1 MKVHVEEI
9 SPIKKKVH
17 VEVPEDHVAK
27 EIDSFYDELK
37 KKAKIKGFRPGKAPR
52 SILERYFKDYTTGE
66 VLQRLIQETFPKAL
80 SEVSCSPVAPPAF
93 DPQALEG
100 GKPFHY
106 SAIVEVKPEIKIEDY
121 AGLNLEGKRED
132 VEDQELEER
141 LKSLQNLHAQ
151 LKTISEPREIR
162 TRDYVILD
170 YDAKMDAKPLDEG
183 KGIDVTVEVG
193 SGRFIPTLEEKLIG
207 LKPED
212 ERDVDVSFPAD
223 YAYKKWAG
231 KTVSFHVKVKE
242 IKEKILP
249 ALDEEFAKD
258 LGGFDSLEALKV
270 KLREDMQ
277 KAKEMALDRH
287 FKDQIVD
294 QLLQK
299 NSFEIPPSLVE
310 DQNQALV
317 SEAKLRLASQGM
329 NLKDMDISED
339 KLREDYRAVAE
350 RQVKTYLILEKIAGQ
365 EGISVSDEEVQD
377 RLKEISERS
386 HQKLDAVKR
395 YYEKNGLI
403 PEIQA
408 GILSD
413 KTLNLLLEKSHIK
426 YL

>member
-1 MKVHVEEI
+1 MKVNVEDI
-9 SPIKKKVH
+9 SSIKKKVH
-17 VEVPEDHVAK
+17 VEVPEDRVAK
-27 EIDSFYDELK
+27 EIDSSYEELK

-52 SILERYFKDYTTGE
+52 TILERYFKDYAKGE
-66 VLQRLIQETFPKAL
+66 VLQRLIQDTFPKAL
-80 SEVSCSPVAPPAF
+80 SEVSFSPVAPPAF
-93 DPQALEG
+93 DPQELEG
-100 GKPFHY
+100 GKPFRY
-106 SAIVEVKPEIKIEDY
+106 AAIVEVKPQIKIEDY
-121 AGLNLEGKRED
+121 TGLNLEGKKEEVRDE
-132 VEDQELEER
+132 ELEER
-141 LKSLQNLHAQ
+141 LKNLQNLHAQ
-151 LKTISEPREIR
+151 LKAISEPREVR
-162 TRDYVILD
+162 TGDYVILD
-170 YDAKMDAKPLDEG
+170 YDAKMDGRPLDEG
-183 KGIDVTVEVG
+183 KGVDITVEVG
-193 SGRFIPTLEEKLIG
+193 SGRFIPTLEENLIG

-212 ERDVDVSFPAD
+212 EKDVDVSFPAD
-223 YAYKKWAG
+223 YGYKKWAG

-242 IKEKILP
+242 IKEKIL
-249 ALDEEFAKD
+249 ASLDDEFAKD
-258 LGGFDSLEALKV
+258 LGGFDSLEALTA

-277 KAKEMALDRH
+277 KVKEEALDRH

-310 DQNQALV
+310 EQNQALV

-365 EGISVSDEEVQD
+365 EGISVSDEEVQG

-386 HQKLDAVKR
+386 HQKFEAVKR

-403 PEIQA
+403 PEMQA

-413 KTLNLLLEKSHIK
+413 KTLNFLIEKSNIK

>member
-1 MKVHVEEI
+1 MKVNVEDI
-9 SPIKKKVH
+9 SSIKKKVH
-17 VEVPEDHVAK
+17 VEVPEDRVAK

-52 SILERYFKDYTTGE
+52 TILERYFKDYAKGE
-66 VLQRLIQETFPKAL
+66 VLQRLIQDTFPKAL
-80 SEVSCSPVAPPAF
+80 SEVSFSPVAPPAF
-93 DPQALEG
+93 DPQELEG
-100 GKPFHY
+100 GKPFRY
-106 SAIVEVKPEIKIEDY
+106 AAIVEVKPQIKIEDY
-121 AGLNLEGKRED
+121 TGLNLEGKKEEVRDE
-132 VEDQELEER
+132 ELEER
-141 LKSLQNLHAQ
+141 LKNLQNLHAQ
-151 LKTISEPREIR
+151 LKAISEPREVR
-162 TRDYVILD
+162 TGDYVILD
-170 YDAKMDAKPLDEG
+170 YDAKMDGKPLDEG
-183 KGIDVTVEVG
+183 KGVDITVEVG
-193 SGRFIPTLEEKLIG
+193 SGRFIPTLEENLIG

-212 ERDVDVSFPAD
+212 EKDVDVSFPAD
-223 YAYKKWAG
+223 YGYKKWAG

-242 IKEKILP
+242 IKEKIL
-249 ALDEEFAKD
+249 ASLDDEFAKD
-258 LGGFDSLEALKV
+258 LGGFDSLEALTA

-277 KAKEMALDRH
+277 KVKEEALDRH

-310 DQNQALV
+310 EQNQALV

-365 EGISVSDEEVQD
+365 EGISVSDEEVQG

-386 HQKLDAVKR
+386 HQKFEAVKR

-403 PEIQA
+403 PEMQA

-413 KTLNLLLEKSHIK
+413 KTLNFLIEKSNIK

>member
-1 MKVHVEEI
+1 
-9 SPIKKKVH
+9 
-17 VEVPEDHVAK
+17 
-27 EIDSFYDELK
+27 
-37 KKAKIKGFRPGKAPR
+37 
-52 SILERYFKDYTTGE
+52 LE
-66 VLQRLIQETFPKAL
+66 
-80 SEVSCSPVAPPAF
+80 
-93 DPQALEG
+93 
-100 GKPFHY
+100 
-106 SAIVEVKPEIKIEDY
+106 
-121 AGLNLEGKRED
+121 
-132 VEDQELEER
+132 
-141 LKSLQNLHAQ
+141 
-151 LKTISEPREIR
+151 
-162 TRDYVILD
+162 
-170 YDAKMDAKPLDEG
+170 EG

-193 SGRFIPTLEEKLIG
+193 TGRFIPTLEEKLIG

-242 IKEKILP
+242 VKEKILP
-249 ALDEEFAKD
+249 SLDEEFAKD
-258 LGGFDSLEALKV
+258 LGGFDSLEALKA

-277 KAKEMALDRH
+277 KAKEMGLDRH

-386 HQKLDAVKR
+386 HQKLEAVKR

-408 GILSD
+408 GLLSD
-413 KTLNLLLEKSHIK
+413 KTLNFLLEKSHIK

>member
-1 MKVHVEEI
+1 MKVNVEEI

-37 KKAKIKGFRPGKAPR
+37 KKSKIKGFRPGKAPR
-52 SILERYFKDYTTGE
+52 SILERYFKDYTKGE

-80 SEVSCSPVAPPAF
+80 SEISCSPVAPPAF
-93 DPQALEG
+93 DPQELES
-100 GKPFHY
+100 GKPFRY
-106 SAIVEVKPEIKIEDY
+106 AAIVEVKPEIKIEDY
-121 AGLNLEGKRED
+121 AGLSLEGKRED
-132 VEDQELEER
+132 VGDEELEER

-162 TRDYVILD
+162 TGDYVILD
-170 YDAKMDAKPLDEG
+170 YDAKMDGKPLDEG
-183 KGIDVTVEVG
+183 KGIDVPVEVG

-212 ERDVDVSFPAD
+212 ERNVDVSFPAG
-223 YAYKKWAG
+223 YAYKKWAE

-287 FKDQIVD
+287 LKDQIVD

-386 HQKLDAVKR
+386 HQKLEAVKR

-408 GILSD
+408 GLLSD

>member
-1 MKVHVEEI
+1 MKVNVEDI
-9 SPIKKKVH
+9 SSIKKKVH
-17 VEVPEDHVAK
+17 VEVPEDRVAQ
-27 EIDSFYDELK
+27 EIDSFYEELK

-52 SILERYFKDYTTGE
+52 TILERYFKDYAKGE
-66 VLQRLIQETFPKAL
+66 VLQRLIQDTFPKAL
-80 SEVSCSPVAPPAF
+80 SEVSFSPVAPPAF
-93 DPQALEG
+93 DPQELEG
-100 GKPFHY
+100 GKPFRY
-106 SAIVEVKPEIKIEDY
+106 AAIVEVKPQIKIEDY
-121 AGLNLEGKRED
+121 TGLNLEGKKEEVRDE
-132 VEDQELEER
+132 ELEER
-141 LKSLQNLHAQ
+141 LKNLQNLHAQ
-151 LKTISEPREIR
+151 LKAISEPREVR
-162 TRDYVILD
+162 TGDYVILD
-170 YDAKMDAKPLDEG
+170 YDAKMDGRPLDEG
-183 KGIDVTVEVG
+183 KGVDITVEVG
-193 SGRFIPTLEEKLIG
+193 SGRFIPTLEENLIG

-212 ERDVDVSFPAD
+212 DKDVDVSFPAD
-223 YAYKKWAG
+223 YGYKKWAG

-242 IKEKILP
+242 IKEKIL
-249 ALDEEFAKD
+249 ASLDDEFAKD
-258 LGGFDSLEALKV
+258 LGGFDSLEALTA

-277 KAKEMALDRH
+277 KVKEEALDRH

-310 DQNQALV
+310 EQNQALV

-365 EGISVSDEEVQD
+365 EGISVSDEEVQG

-386 HQKLDAVKR
+386 HQKFEAVKR

-403 PEIQA
+403 PEMQA

-413 KTLNLLLEKSHIK
+413 KTLNFLIEKSNIK

>member
-93 DPQALEG
+93 DPQELES
-100 GKPFHY
+100 GKPFRY
-106 SAIVEVKPEIKIEDY
+106 AAIVEVKPEIKIEDY
-121 AGLNLEGKRED
+121 AGLNLEGKKED
-132 VEDQELEER
+132 VGDEELEER

-162 TRDYVILD
+162 TGDYVILD
-170 YDAKMDAKPLDEG
+170 YDAKMDGKPLDEG
-183 KGIDVTVEVG
+183 KGIDVPVEVG

-386 HQKLDAVKR
+386 HQKLEAVKR

-408 GILSD
+408 GLLSD

>member
-9 SPIKKKVH
+9 SPIKKKLN

-27 EIDSFYDELK
+27 EIDVFYDELK

-66 VLQRLIQETFPKAL
+66 VVQRLIQETFPKAL
-80 SEVSCSPVAPPAF
+80 SEVSCSPVAPPVF
-93 DPQALEG
+93 DPQELES
-100 GKPFHY
+100 GKPFRY
-106 SAIVEVKPEIKIEDY
+106 AAIVEVKPEIKIEDY
-121 AGLNLEGKRED
+121 AGLNLEGKKED
-132 VEDQELEER
+132 VRDEELEER

-162 TRDYVILD
+162 TGDYVILD
-170 YDAKMDAKPLDEG
+170 YDAKMDGKPLEEG

-193 SGRFIPTLEEKLIG
+193 TGRFIPTLEEKLIG

-249 ALDEEFAKD
+249 SLDEEFAKD
-258 LGGFDSLEALKV
+258 LGGFDSLEALKA

-277 KAKEMALDRH
+277 KTKEMGLDRH

-386 HQKLDAVKR
+386 HQKLEAVKR

-408 GILSD
+408 GLLSD
-413 KTLNLLLEKSHIK
+413 KTLNFLLEKSHIK

>member
-1 MKVHVEEI
+1 MKVNVEDI
-9 SPIKKKVH
+9 SSIKKKVH
-17 VEVPEDHVAK
+17 VEVPEDRVAQ
-27 EIDSFYDELK
+27 EIDSFYEELK

-52 SILERYFKDYTTGE
+52 TILERYFKDYAKGE
-66 VLQRLIQETFPKAL
+66 VLQRLIQDTFPKAL
-80 SEVSCSPVAPPAF
+80 SEVSFSPVAPPAF
-93 DPQALEG
+93 DPQELEG
-100 GKPFHY
+100 GKPFRY
-106 SAIVEVKPEIKIEDY
+106 AAIVEVKPQIKIEDY
-121 AGLNLEGKRED
+121 TGLNLEGKKEEVRDE
-132 VEDQELEER
+132 ELEER
-141 LKSLQNLHAQ
+141 LKNLQNLHAQ
-151 LKTISEPREIR
+151 LKAISEPREVR
-162 TRDYVILD
+162 TGDYVILD
-170 YDAKMDAKPLDEG
+170 YDAKMDGKPLDEG
-183 KGIDVTVEVG
+183 KGVDITVEVG
-193 SGRFIPTLEEKLIG
+193 SGRFIPTLEENLIG

-212 ERDVDVSFPAD
+212 DKDVDVSFPAD
-223 YAYKKWAG
+223 YGYKKWAG

-242 IKEKILP
+242 IKEKIL
-249 ALDEEFAKD
+249 ASLDDEFAKD
-258 LGGFDSLEALKV
+258 LGGFDSLEALTA

-277 KAKEMALDRH
+277 KVKEEALDRH

-310 DQNQALV
+310 EQNQALV

-365 EGISVSDEEVQD
+365 EGISVSDEEVQG

-386 HQKLDAVKR
+386 HQKFEAVKR

-403 PEIQA
+403 PEMQA

-413 KTLNLLLEKSHIK
+413 KTLNFLIEKSNIK

>member
-1 MKVHVEEI
+1 MKVNVEDI
-9 SPIKKKVH
+9 SSIKKKVH
-17 VEVPEDHVAK
+17 VEVPEDRVAK

-52 SILERYFKDYTTGE
+52 TILERYFKDYAKGE
-66 VLQRLIQETFPKAL
+66 VLQRLIQDTFPKAL
-80 SEVSCSPVAPPAF
+80 SEVSFSPVAPPAF
-93 DPQALEG
+93 DPQELEG
-100 GKPFHY
+100 GKPFRY
-106 SAIVEVKPEIKIEDY
+106 AAIVEVKPQIKIEDY
-121 AGLNLEGKRED
+121 TGLNLEGKKEEVRDE
-132 VEDQELEER
+132 ELEER
-141 LKSLQNLHAQ
+141 LKNLQNLHAQ
-151 LKTISEPREIR
+151 LKAISEPREVR
-162 TRDYVILD
+162 TGDYVILD
-170 YDAKMDAKPLDEG
+170 YDAKMDGRPLDEG
-183 KGIDVTVEVG
+183 KGVDITVEVG
-193 SGRFIPTLEEKLIG
+193 SGRFIPTLEENLIG

-212 ERDVDVSFPAD
+212 DKDVDVSFPAD
-223 YAYKKWAG
+223 YGYKKWAG

-242 IKEKILP
+242 IKEKIL
-249 ALDEEFAKD
+249 ASLDDEFAKD
-258 LGGFDSLEALKV
+258 LGGFDSLEALTA

-277 KAKEMALDRH
+277 KVKEEALDRH

-310 DQNQALV
+310 EQNQALV

-339 KLREDYRAVAE
+339 KLREDYRGVAE

-365 EGISVSDEEVQD
+365 EGISVSDEEVQG

-386 HQKLDAVKR
+386 HQKFEAVKR

-403 PEIQA
+403 PEMQA

-413 KTLNLLLEKSHIK
+413 KTLNFLIEKSNIK

>member
-1 MKVHVEEI
+1 MKVNVEEI

-37 KKAKIKGFRPGKAPR
+37 KKSKIKGFRPGKAPR
-52 SILERYFKDYTTGE
+52 SILERYFKDYTKGE

-80 SEVSCSPVAPPAF
+80 SEISCSPVAPPAF
-93 DPQALEG
+93 DPQELEI
-100 GKPFHY
+100 GKPFRY
-106 SAIVEVKPEIKIEDY
+106 AAIVEVKPEIKIEDY
-121 AGLNLEGKRED
+121 AGLNLEGKKED
-132 VEDQELEER
+132 VGDEELEER

-162 TRDYVILD
+162 TGDYVILD
-170 YDAKMDAKPLDEG
+170 YDAKMDGKPLEEG

-193 SGRFIPTLEEKLIG
+193 TGRFIPTLEEKLIG

-231 KTVSFHVKVKE
+231 KTISFHVKVKE

-249 ALDEEFAKD
+249 SLDEEFAKD
-258 LGGFDSLEALKV
+258 LGGFDSLEALKA

-277 KAKEMALDRH
+277 KAKEMGLDRH

-386 HQKLDAVKR
+386 HQKLEAVKR

-408 GILSD
+408 GLLSD
-413 KTLNLLLEKSHIK
+413 KTLNFLLEKSHIK

>member
-1 MKVHVEEI
+1 MKVNVEDI
-9 SPIKKKVH
+9 SSIKKKVH
-17 VEVPEDHVAK
+17 VEVPEDRVAK
-27 EIDSFYDELK
+27 EIDSFYEELK

-52 SILERYFKDYTTGE
+52 TILERYFKDYAKGE
-66 VLQRLIQETFPKAL
+66 VLQRLIQDTFPKAL
-80 SEVSCSPVAPPAF
+80 SEVSFSPVAPPAF
-93 DPQALEG
+93 DPQELEG
-100 GKPFHY
+100 GKPFRY
-106 SAIVEVKPEIKIEDY
+106 AAIVEVKPQIKIEDY
-121 AGLNLEGKRED
+121 TGLNLEGKKEEVRDE
-132 VEDQELEER
+132 ELEER
-141 LKSLQNLHAQ
+141 LKNLQNLHAQ
-151 LKTISEPREIR
+151 LKAISEPREVR
-162 TRDYVILD
+162 TGDYVILD
-170 YDAKMDAKPLDEG
+170 YDAKMDGKPLDEG
-183 KGIDVTVEVG
+183 KGVDITVEVG
-193 SGRFIPTLEEKLIG
+193 SGRFIPTLEENLIG

-212 ERDVDVSFPAD
+212 DKDVDVSFPAD
-223 YAYKKWAG
+223 YGYKKWAG

-242 IKEKILP
+242 IKEKIL
-249 ALDEEFAKD
+249 ASLDDEFAKD
-258 LGGFDSLEALKV
+258 LGGFDSLEALTA

-277 KAKEMALDRH
+277 KVKEEALDRH

-310 DQNQALV
+310 EQNQALV

-365 EGISVSDEEVQD
+365 EGISVSDEEVQG

-386 HQKLDAVKR
+386 HQKFEAVKR

-403 PEIQA
+403 PEMQA

-413 KTLNLLLEKSHIK
+413 KTLNFLIEKSNIK

>member
-17 VEVPEDHVAK
+17 VEVPEDHVAR
-27 EIDSFYDELK
+27 EIDFFYDELK

-93 DPQALEG
+93 DPQELES
-100 GKPFHY
+100 GKPFRY
-106 SAIVEVKPEIKIEDY
+106 AAIVEVKPEIKIEDY
-121 AGLNLEGKRED
+121 AGLNLEGKKED
-132 VEDQELEER
+132 VRDEELEER

-162 TRDYVILD
+162 TGDYVILD
-170 YDAKMDAKPLDEG
+170 YDAKMDGKPLDEG

-193 SGRFIPTLEEKLIG
+193 SGRFIPALEEKLIG

-212 ERDVDVSFPAD
+212 ERDLDVSFPAD
-223 YAYKKWAG
+223 YGYKKWAG
-231 KTVSFHVKVKE
+231 KAISFHVKVKE

-249 ALDEEFAKD
+249 SLDEEFAKD
-258 LGGFDSLEALKV
+258 LGGFDSLEALRAR
-270 KLREDMQ
+270 LREDIQ

-287 FKDQIVD
+287 LKDQIVD
-294 QLLQK
+294 QLVQK

-310 DQNQALV
+310 DQNQALI

-365 EGISVSDEEVQD
+365 EGISVSDEEVQG

-408 GILSD
+408 GLLSD
-413 KTLNLLLEKSHIK
+413 KTLNFLLEKSHIK

>member
-93 DPQALEG
+93 DPQELES
-100 GKPFHY
+100 GKPFRY
-106 SAIVEVKPEIKIEDY
+106 AAIVEVKPEIKIEDY
-121 AGLNLEGKRED
+121 AGLNLEGKKED
-132 VEDQELEER
+132 VGDKELEER

-162 TRDYVILD
+162 TGDYVILD
-170 YDAKMDAKPLDEG
+170 YDAKMDGKPLDEG

-231 KTVSFHVKVKE
+231 KTIGFHVKVKE

-258 LGGFDSLEALKV
+258 LGGFDSLEALKA

>member
-93 DPQALEG
+93 DPQELES
-100 GKPFHY
+100 GKPFRY
-106 SAIVEVKPEIKIEDY
+106 AAIVEVKPEIKIEDY
-121 AGLNLEGKRED
+121 AGLNLEGKKED
-132 VEDQELEER
+132 VGDKELEER

-162 TRDYVILD
+162 TGDYVILD
-170 YDAKMDAKPLDEG
+170 YDAKMDGRPLDEG

-207 LKPED
+207 LKPEN
-212 ERDVDVSFPAD
+212 EKDVDVSFPAD

-231 KTVSFHVKVKE
+231 KTIGFHVKVKE

-413 KTLNLLLEKSHIK
+413 KTLNFLLEKSHIK

>member
-37 KKAKIKGFRPGKAPR
+37 KKSKIKGFRPGKAPR
-52 SILERYFKDYTTGE
+52 SILERYFKDYTKGE

-80 SEVSCSPVAPPAF
+80 SEISCSPVAPPAF
-93 DPQALEG
+93 DPQELES
-100 GKPFHY
+100 GKPFRY
-106 SAIVEVKPEIKIEDY
+106 AAIVEVKPEIKIEDY

-132 VEDQELEER
+132 VGDQELEER

-162 TRDYVILD
+162 TGDYVILD
-170 YDAKMDAKPLDEG
+170 YDAKMDGKPLDEG
-183 KGIDVTVEVG
+183 KGIDVPVEVG

-212 ERDVDVSFPAD
+212 ERNVDVSFPAD

-317 SEAKLRLASQGM
+317 SEAKLRLTSQGM

-365 EGISVSDEEVQD
+365 EGISVSDEEVQG

-386 HQKLDAVKR
+386 HQKLEAVKR

-408 GILSD
+408 GLLSD

>member
-93 DPQALEG
+93 DPQELES
-100 GKPFHY
+100 GKPFRY
-106 SAIVEVKPEIKIEDY
+106 AAIVEVKPEIKIEDY
-121 AGLNLEGKRED
+121 AGLNLEGKKED
-132 VEDQELEER
+132 VGDKELEER

-162 TRDYVILD
+162 TGDYVILD
-170 YDAKMDAKPLDEG
+170 YDAKMDGKPLDEG

-242 IKEKILP
+242 IKEKIFP

-258 LGGFDSLEALKV
+258 LGGFDSLEALKA

>member
-1 MKVHVEEI
+1 MKVNVEEI
-9 SPIKKKVH
+9 SAIKKKVH

-37 KKAKIKGFRPGKAPR
+37 KKAKFKGFRPGKAPR
-52 SILERYFKDYTTGE
+52 SILERYFKDYTKGE

-80 SEVSCSPVAPPAF
+80 SEISCSPVAPPAF
-93 DPQALEG
+93 DPQELEI
-100 GKPFHY
+100 GKPFRY
-106 SAIVEVKPEIKIEDY
+106 AAIVEVKPEIKIEDY
-121 AGLNLEGKRED
+121 AGLNLEGKKED
-132 VEDQELEER
+132 VGDEELEER

-162 TRDYVILD
+162 TGDYVILD
-170 YDAKMDAKPLDEG
+170 YDAKMDGKPLDEG
-183 KGIDVTVEVG
+183 KGIDVPVEVG

-365 EGISVSDEEVQD
+365 EGISVSDEEVQG

-386 HQKLDAVKR
+386 HQKLEAVKR

-408 GILSD
+408 GLLSD

>member
-37 KKAKIKGFRPGKAPR
+37 KKANIKGFRPGKAPR

-93 DPQALEG
+93 DPQELES
-100 GKPFHY
+100 GKPFRY
-106 SAIVEVKPEIKIEDY
+106 AAIVEVKPEIKIEDY
-121 AGLNLEGKRED
+121 AGLNLEGKKED
-132 VEDQELEER
+132 VGDKELEER

-162 TRDYVILD
+162 TGDYVILD
-170 YDAKMDAKPLDEG
+170 YDAKMDGKPLDEG

-231 KTVSFHVKVKE
+231 KTIGFHVKVKE

-258 LGGFDSLEALKV
+258 LGGFDSLEALKA

-413 KTLNLLLEKSHIK
+413 KTLNFLLEKSHIK

>member
-93 DPQALEG
+93 DPQELES
-100 GKPFHY
+100 GKPFRY
-106 SAIVEVKPEIKIEDY
+106 AAIVEVKPEIKIEDY
-121 AGLNLEGKRED
+121 AGLNLEGKKED
-132 VEDQELEER
+132 VGDEELEER

-162 TRDYVILD
+162 TGDYVILD
-170 YDAKMDAKPLDEG
+170 YDAKMDGKPLDEG
-183 KGIDVTVEVG
+183 KGIDVPVEVG

-207 LKPED
+207 LKPEE
-212 ERDVDVSFPAD
+212 ERNVDVSFPAG
-223 YAYKKWAG
+223 YAYKKWAE

-287 FKDQIVD
+287 LKDQIVD

-386 HQKLDAVKR
+386 HQKLEAVKR

-408 GILSD
+408 GLLSD

>member
-9 SPIKKKVH
+9 SPIKKKLN

-27 EIDSFYDELK
+27 EMDVFYDELK

-66 VLQRLIQETFPKAL
+66 VVQRLIQETFPKAL

-93 DPQALEG
+93 DPQQLES
-100 GKPFHY
+100 GKPFRY
-106 SAIVEVKPEIKIEDY
+106 AAIVEVKPEIKIEDY
-121 AGLNLEGKRED
+121 AGLNLEGKKED
-132 VEDQELEER
+132 VRDEELEER

-162 TRDYVILD
+162 TGDYVILD
-170 YDAKMDAKPLDEG
+170 YDAKMDGKPLEEG

-193 SGRFIPTLEEKLIG
+193 TGRFIPTLEEKLIG

-231 KTVSFHVKVKE
+231 RTVSFHVKVKE

-249 ALDEEFAKD
+249 SLDEEFAKD
-258 LGGFDSLEALKV
+258 LGGFDSLEALKA

-277 KAKEMALDRH
+277 KAKEMGLDRH

-350 RQVKTYLILEKIAGQ
+350 KQVKTYLILEKIAGQ
-365 EGISVSDEEVQD
+365 EGISVSDEEVQG

-386 HQKLDAVKR
+386 HQKLEAVKR

-408 GILSD
+408 GLLSD
-413 KTLNLLLEKSHIK
+413 KTLNFLIEKSHIK

>member
-93 DPQALEG
+93 DPQELES
-100 GKPFHY
+100 GKPFRY
-106 SAIVEVKPEIKIEDY
+106 AAIVEVKPEIKIEDY
-121 AGLNLEGKRED
+121 AGLNLEGKKED
-132 VEDQELEER
+132 VGDEELEER

-162 TRDYVILD
+162 TGDYVILD
-170 YDAKMDAKPLDEG
+170 YDAKMDGKPLDEG
-183 KGIDVTVEVG
+183 KGIDVPVEVG

-287 FKDQIVD
+287 LKDQIVD

-365 EGISVSDEEVQD
+365 EGISVSDEEVQG

-386 HQKLDAVKR
+386 HQKLEAVKR

-408 GILSD
+408 GLLSD

>member
-9 SPIKKKVH
+9 SPIKKKLN

-27 EIDSFYDELK
+27 EIDVFYGELK

-66 VLQRLIQETFPKAL
+66 VVQRLIQETFPKAL

-93 DPQALEG
+93 DPQELES
-100 GKPFHY
+100 GKPFRY
-106 SAIVEVKPEIKIEDY
+106 AAIVEVKPEIKIEDY
-121 AGLNLEGKRED
+121 AGLNLEGKKED
-132 VEDQELEER
+132 VRDEELEER

-162 TRDYVILD
+162 TGDYVILD
-170 YDAKMDAKPLDEG
+170 YDAKMDGKPLEEG

-193 SGRFIPTLEEKLIG
+193 TGRFIPTLEEKLIG

-249 ALDEEFAKD
+249 SLDEEFAKD
-258 LGGFDSLEALKV
+258 LGGFDSLEALKA

-277 KAKEMALDRH
+277 KAKEMGLDRH

-386 HQKLDAVKR
+386 HQKLEAVKR

-408 GILSD
+408 GLLSD
-413 KTLNLLLEKSHIK
+413 KTLNFLLEKSHIK

>member
-1 MKVHVEEI
+1 MKVNVEEI

-37 KKAKIKGFRPGKAPR
+37 KKSKIKGFRPGKAPR
-52 SILERYFKDYTTGE
+52 SILERYFKDYTKGE

-80 SEVSCSPVAPPAF
+80 SEISCSPVAPPAF
-93 DPQALEG
+93 DPQELES
-100 GKPFHY
+100 GKPFRY
-106 SAIVEVKPEIKIEDY
+106 AAIVEVKPEIKIEDY
-121 AGLNLEGKRED
+121 AGLSLEGKRED
-132 VEDQELEER
+132 VGDEELEER

-162 TRDYVILD
+162 TGDYVILD
-170 YDAKMDAKPLDEG
+170 YDAKMDGKPLDEG
-183 KGIDVTVEVG
+183 KGIDVPVEVG

-212 ERDVDVSFPAD
+212 ERNVDVSFPAG
-223 YAYKKWAG
+223 YAYKKWAE

-249 ALDEEFAKD
+249 SLDEEFAKD
-258 LGGFDSLEALKV
+258 LGGFDSLEALKA

-386 HQKLDAVKR
+386 HQKLEAVKR

-408 GILSD
+408 GLLSD

>member
-93 DPQALEG
+93 DPQELES
-100 GKPFHY
+100 GKPFRY
-106 SAIVEVKPEIKIEDY
+106 AAIVEVKPEIKIEDY
-121 AGLNLEGKRED
+121 AGLNLEGKKED
-132 VEDQELEER
+132 VGDEELEER

-162 TRDYVILD
+162 TGDYVILD
-170 YDAKMDAKPLDEG
+170 YDAKMDGKPLDEG
-183 KGIDVTVEVG
+183 KGIDVPVEVG

-287 FKDQIVD
+287 LKDQIVD

-408 GILSD
+408 GILGD
-413 KTLNLLLEKSHIK
+413 KTLNFLLEKSNVK